1 MRKQLHEVEQI
12 ENYLVRKT
20 NESDSFL
27 FEVKAFL
34 NADLRMDINYQ
45 RAAYSCIRWFGRK
58 KRKEQLESIFTRLT
72 YDKTFSDEL
81 RSIFK

>member
-1 MRKQLHEVEQI
+1 MRKQLHEIEQI
-12 ENYLVRKT
+12 ENYLHQEM

-27 FEVKAFL
+27 FEVKALL
-34 NADLRMDINYQ
+34 NADLRINIDYQ
-45 RAAYSCIRWFGRK
+45 RAAYSYIRWFGRK

-72 YDKTFSDEL
+72 NDKTFSDEL

>member
-1 MRKQLHEVEQI
+1 MRKQLHEVEQV
-12 ENYLVRKT
+12 ENYLFEKM

-27 FEVKAFL
+27 FEVKTLL
-34 NADLRMDINYQ
+34 NAELQMNINYQ
-45 RAAYSCIRWFGRK
+45 RAAYSCIRWYGRK

-72 YDKTFSDEL
+72 NDKTFSDEL